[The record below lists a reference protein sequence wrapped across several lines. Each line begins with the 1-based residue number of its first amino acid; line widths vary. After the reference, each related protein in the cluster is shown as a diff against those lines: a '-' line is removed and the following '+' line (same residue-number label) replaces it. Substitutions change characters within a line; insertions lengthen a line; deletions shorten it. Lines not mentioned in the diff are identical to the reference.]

1 MRLWG
6 IMELSQFIK
15 ENYNDK
21 QYLFAEASGI
31 SASQVC
37 NYKSRGNCSVF
48 MHNGKVV
55 LTNIKKH
62 LELGEVVEGRFVQS
76 EVEMMINKAD
86 DKTLAVLKVIVEQ
99 EIKGR
104 V

>member
-1 MRLWG
+1 
-6 IMELSQFIK
+6 MELSEFIK
-15 ENYNDK
+15 ENYSGK
-21 QYLFAEASGI
+21 QCLFAEASGI

-48 MHNGKVV
+48 MHDGKIV

-62 LELGEVVEGRFVQS
+62 LELGEVVESRFVQS
-76 EVEMMINKAD
+76 EVERLARQAD
-86 DKTLAVLKVIVEQ
+86 DKALAVLRVIIDQ

-104 V
+104 ENG